1 VGGNKLKNQIKV
13 TEQIRTVL
21 KEGKIELYMKEV
33 LIGRVSITLEKQG
46 KLELIQGFTEEDGK
60 IFRLIEHLQDDHPKA
75 YVVGCDL
82 GWC

>member
-1 VGGNKLKNQIKV
+1 MKNQINV
-13 TEQIRTVL
+13 TEQIKTVL
-21 KEGKIELYMKEV
+21 KEGKIELYMKEE
-33 LIGRVSITLEKQG
+33 LIGKVSIIPEKHG

-75 YVVGCDL
+75 YVEGCDL

>member
-1 VGGNKLKNQIKV
+1 MKNQINV
-13 TEQIRTVL
+13 TKQIRTVL
-21 KEGKIELYMKEV
+21 KEGKIELYMEEE

-60 IFRLIEHLQDDHPKA
+60 IFRVIEHLQDDHPKA
-75 YVVGCDL
+75 YVEGCDL

>member
-1 VGGNKLKNQIKV
+1 MKNQINV

-21 KEGKIELYMKEV
+21 KEGKIELYMKEE
-33 LIGRVSITLEKQG
+33 LIGRVSIISEKKG

-60 IFRLIEHLQDDHPKA
+60 IFRLIGHLQDVHPKA
-75 YVVGCDL
+75 YVEGCDL

>member
-1 VGGNKLKNQIKV
+1 MKNQINV

-21 KEGKIELYMKEV
+21 KEEKIELYMKE
-33 LIGRVSITLEKQG
+33 
-46 KLELIQGFTEEDGK
+46 ELNQGFTEEDGK

-75 YVVGCDL
+75 YVEGCDL